1 MALPSYSQEQPLL
14 ASKEETCLPSTNHA
28 HQYPWGMD
36 SWTPVDAMS
45 MMPKFLKS
53 NVIVFG
59 YNPTYPLLLKSTLDY
74 LYVINAKYNK
84 QSHQVTED
92 KLTTETSVYVQYRQ
106 KNLKFLNSKLV
117 ESVNAEP
124 VTAKGRLLGCGRP
137 VLEPILSPGGEAG
150 ITQVLGLCTRIL

>member
-1 MALPSYSQEQPLL
+1 MSLRPAYQSGLQAEALQMALPSYSQEQPLL

-59 YNPTYPLLLKSTLDY
+59 YNPTCPLLLKSTLDY

-106 KNLKFLNSKLV
+106 KKSEIFKFKIS
-117 ESVNAEP
+117 
-124 VTAKGRLLGCGRP
+124 
-137 VLEPILSPGGEAG
+137 
-150 ITQVLGLCTRIL
+150 